1 MLDDAY
7 LQRGIDHLFK
17 YPYGFYGLMGRSA
30 NPAGTKPIA
39 SSGLVSMSHAPFE
52 SNIPE
57 HVA

>member
-7 LQRGIDHLFK
+7 LQCGIDHLFK
-17 YPYGFYGLMGRSA
+17 YPYGFYRLMGRSA
-30 NPAGTKPIA
+30 NPAGTKPVA
-39 SSGLVSMSHAPFE
+39 SSELVSMSHAPVA